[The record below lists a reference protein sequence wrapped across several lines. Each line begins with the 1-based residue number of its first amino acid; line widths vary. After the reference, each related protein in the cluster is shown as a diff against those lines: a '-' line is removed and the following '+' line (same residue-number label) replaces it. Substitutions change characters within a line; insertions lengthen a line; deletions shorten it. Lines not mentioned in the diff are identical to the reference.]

1 MFEYWLQ
8 TDLQRLPTVK
18 PLGNVF
24 SQDSGANKIG
34 VIVTD
39 GGEAA
44 ELSGTIRANVVKPDG
59 STIQVTGEASGN
71 RAWVILPAAAYTAV
85 GQIGVYLKLITENET
100 TTLGGVEGYVNKS
113 R

>member
-1 MFEYWLQ
+1 MFEYWLE
-8 TDLQRLPTVK
+8 TDLQKLPMVK

-34 VIVTD
+34 
-39 GGEAA
+39 
-44 ELSGTIRANVVKPDG
+44 
-59 STIQVTGEASGN
+59 
-71 RAWVILPAAAYTAV
+71 VILPAAAYTAV